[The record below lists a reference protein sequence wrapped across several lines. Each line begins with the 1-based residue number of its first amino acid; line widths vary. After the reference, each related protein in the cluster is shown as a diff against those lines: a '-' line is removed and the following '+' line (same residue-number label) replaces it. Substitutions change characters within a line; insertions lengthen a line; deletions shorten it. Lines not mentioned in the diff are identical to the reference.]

1 METEILKDRIKSLVE
16 GLLQTEPGY
25 FLVDIKI
32 KPVNNIKVFVDGD
45 NGISIDKCARFSK
58 KLVKAMDEAHVPE
71 TGDYSLEFSSP
82 GIKEPLKLHRQ
93 YLKNIG
99 RNVAVTL
106 TDGSTKMG
114 KLKNVTAK
122 SIIISAIQAKSK
134 KQVQEEDI
142 EIPFDQILKTIIQV
156 QF

>member
-1 METEILKDRIKSLVE
+1 METVILKDQIKSLVE

-58 KLVKAMDEAHVPE
+58 KLVKTMEEAHVPE
-71 TGDYSLEFSSP
+71 DGDFSLEFSSP

-93 YLKNIG
+93 YIKNIG

-106 TDGSTKMG
+106 ADGSTKTG
-114 KLKNVTAK
+114 TLKSVTEK
-122 SIIISAIQAKSK
+122 NIIIRVVQAKSK
-134 KQVQEEDI
+134 KPVQEEDI
-142 EIPFDQILKTIIQV
+142 EISFDQILKTIIQI